1 MSSLNRERFLFFILN
16 YFDVYDHMFSVSA
29 LYSISIVCNLNR
41 SICSRLQF
49 RLRLS
54 RVDRRDHYIPNDF
67 FFLLRCC
74 SRSFANRTCT
84 RLSSHYCCRKRKLT
98 WKIVIG
104 IEKSHPPVILK
115 PRVFPI
121 PWNSSRLSELPLVA
135 DMVGACFSILNV
147 TWGIVVDYFYRKRLH
162 NIFHFNTSFTQL
174 RFSYIHRH
182 GKTIPANWIINW
194 INNFLITFRQ
204 ARCQNLN
211 L

>member
-1 MSSLNRERFLFFILN
+1 MFTIICFRVCSLLDLVVF
-16 YFDVYDHMFSVSA
+16 
-29 LYSISIVCNLNR
+29 NLNR

-135 DMVGACFSILNV
+135 DLVGACFSILNV
-147 TWGIVVDYFYRKRLH
+147 TWGIVVDYFYR
-162 NIFHFNTSFTQL
+162 NDCTISFTLILSSPNCASAIFTDTEKQFPL
-174 RFSYIHRH
+174 IELL
-182 GKTIPANWIINW
+182 IELIIS
-194 INNFLITFRQ
+194 
-204 ARCQNLN
+204 
-211 L
+211 